1 LTDHPTTYLKYDW
14 LTEEEL
20 EEKLRDLQ
28 REKTIRET
36 TLQRIN
42 PQTHEARLQRKQ
54 SPQTESN
61 PETTSTGFPNS
72 VTFEPTIIQGH
83 QDNIPPSTII

>member
-1 LTDHPTTYLKYDW
+1 
-14 LTEEEL
+14 L
-20 EEKLRDLQ
+20 EEKRRDLQ
-28 REKTIRET
+28 REKAIRV
-36 TLQRIN
+36 QRIN
-42 PQTHEARLQRKQ
+42 PQPHEARLQREQ

-61 PETTSTGFPNS
+61 PDTTTIAFPNS